1 MTAPF
6 GEKKFEGIEACV
18 FDAYGTVF
26 DVHSAVAQCRDRFGL
41 EPTAA
46 QVMSDTWRTRQLQ
59 YTWLRALMGKKHHVD
74 FWQITGD
81 GLDFALDTAFGA
93 GKAPEGLRTALMD
106 AYLALHPYPEIPEVL
121 KTLKAAGM
129 KTAILSNGSPHMLQ
143 SVCDSNGLSPFLD
156 AVLSV
161 EEVGVFKP
169 HPSVYQLAVDRLGLS
184 GPAAVSFQSSNA
196 WDAAAASAFGF
207 RVAWCNR
214 FGQPKERLPGNPDI
228 ELTSLETL
236 PRIVGAA

>member
-1 MTAPF
+1 MTTTF
-6 GEKKFEGIEACV
+6 DGIEACV

-26 DVHSAVAQCRDRFGL
+26 DVHSAVAQCRDSFGL
-41 EPTAA
+41 EPGPA
-46 QVMSDTWRTRQLQ
+46 QLMSDTWRLKQLQ
-59 YTWLRALMGKKHHVD
+59 YTWLRALMGQQHHVE

-81 GLDFALDTAFGA
+81 GLDFALDTAFGP
-93 GKAPEGLRTALMD
+93 GRAPAGLRQALMD
-106 AYLALHPYPEIPEVL
+106 AYLTLHAYPEIPAVF
-121 KTLKAAGM
+121 KSLKAAGM
-129 KTAILSNGSPHMLQ
+129 KTAILSNGSPHMLE
-143 SVCDSNGLSPFLD
+143 SVCEYNGLSDLID

-169 HPSVYQLAVDRLGLS
+169 HPSVYQLAIDRLALS

-214 FGQPKERLPGNPDI
+214 FGQAKERLPGSPDI
-228 ELTSLETL
+228 ELKNLESL
-236 PRIVGAA
+236 PSIVGAV